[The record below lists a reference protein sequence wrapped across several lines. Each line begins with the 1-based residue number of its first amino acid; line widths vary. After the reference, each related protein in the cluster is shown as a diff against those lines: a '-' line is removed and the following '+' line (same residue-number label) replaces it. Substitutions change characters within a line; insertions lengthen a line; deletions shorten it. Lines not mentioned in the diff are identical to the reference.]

1 MRTSNADRLA
11 LLFLLSAALLGL
23 FAPSLPT
30 LAATVRQ
37 QILPEQSCVQIP
49 APALAY
55 CPAQA
60 EPQPGEQR

>member
-11 LLFLLSAALLGL
+11 LLILLSAALLGL
-23 FAPSLPT
+23 FGPSL
-30 LAATVRQ
+30 AANVRQ
-37 QILPEQSCVQIP
+37 HVLPEQSCVQVLV
-49 APALAY
+49 PALAY

>member
-37 QILPEQSCVQIP
+37 DVLPEQSCVQVLV
-49 APALAY
+49 PALAY
-55 CPAQA
+55 CPAQP
-60 EPQPGEQR
+60 EDER

>member
-1 MRTSNADRLA
+1 MRTSSADRLA
-11 LLFLLSAALLGL
+11 LLFLLGAALLGL
-23 FAPSLPT
+23 FAPSLPS

-37 QILPEQSCVQIP
+37 QVPPEQACVHVLV
-49 APALAY
+49 PALTY

>member
-23 FAPSLPT
+23 FGPSL
-30 LAATVRQ
+30 AANVRQ
-37 QILPEQSCVQIP
+37 HVLPEQSCVQIP
-49 APALAY
+49 APTLAY

-60 EPQPGEQR
+60 EFQPGEQR